1 MHTHDNGISRSLRLT
16 AVAVGLLALAGA
28 PTATAVAADATSTT
42 PTAAVTGGG
51 GLRDIAD
58 EVGAATTTG
67 VAPVT
72 TQPTTTQPTTTQP
85 TTAPPTSTR
94 PAATRPTTTRPTGTV
109 PATTTEQS
117 APAPLASTTQAAQ
130 PSGSAAAATL
140 DTGLAR
146 TALAATARSGLSVS
160 AGLPA
165 GTVVPGATSA
175 NGSLPTVTVTD
186 NGSGSNR
193 MWTATVSC
201 TDFVG
206 PSWTIPRS
214 AVTYRATAVAGKLV
228 GGELTNNGAQ
238 TLDAPK
244 AAVARAGLDWPL
256 EVITWTPVLS
266 IDYPNGA
273 AVGSYT
279 GTVTISVA

>member
-1 MHTHDNGISRSLRLT
+1 MRVHDNGISRSLRLT
-16 AVAVGLLALAGA
+16 VVAVGLLAFASV
-28 PTATAVAADATSTT
+28 PTATAVASDATSTNT
-42 PTAAVTGGG
+42 PAGAGT

-58 EVGAATTTG
+58 EVGAGTTTG